1 MTFTFDDFGNPEA
14 TRTGYAPFG
23 DQQTWYRI
31 TGTLESPVPPMIA
44 VHGGPG
50 ASHDYISPLS
60 QLALSGR
67 PIIHYDQIGCGNS
80 SSLTDEQVQ
89 NLTVDFFLDEL
100 ENLIDHLQIADDF
113 IVLGHSWGGMMAQE
127 FALRQPAGLRGLI
140 LSSSLASASAWGQ
153 EVDRLARL
161 LPEGFGEKYQMM
173 KAGGDMQDDEYGA
186 LDTIFTREHVFRGAP
201 TWPDSGFQFPNAV
214 YYALWGRSEFDFDGL
229 FSTWSVVDRL
239 PEISVPTFVVWG
251 QHDESTARVNQE
263 ILDGITHATSAE
275 IPGGAHVTWV
285 DAPEAYFAAV
295 MNFADSL

>member
-31 TGTLESPVPPMIA
+31 TGTLESPVPPMFA

-140 LSSSLASASAWGQ
+140 LSSSLASASA
-153 EVDRLARL
+153 
-161 LPEGFGEKYQMM
+161 
-173 KAGGDMQDDEYGA
+173 
-186 LDTIFTREHVFRGAP
+186 
-201 TWPDSGFQFPNAV
+201 
-214 YYALWGRSEFDFDGL
+214 
-229 FSTWSVVDRL
+229 
-239 PEISVPTFVVWG
+239 
-251 QHDESTARVNQE
+251 
-263 ILDGITHATSAE
+263 
-275 IPGGAHVTWV
+275 
-285 DAPEAYFAAV
+285 
-295 MNFADSL
+295 